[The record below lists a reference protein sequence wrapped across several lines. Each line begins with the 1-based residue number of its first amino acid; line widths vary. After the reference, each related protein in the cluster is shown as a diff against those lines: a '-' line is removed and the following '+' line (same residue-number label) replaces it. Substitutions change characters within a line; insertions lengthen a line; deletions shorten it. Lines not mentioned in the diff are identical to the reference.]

1 MLRVISSLLAASLC
15 LFAQGPPPV
24 RSPEVQPD
32 RRVTFRLRAPNAQE
46 VFLAL
51 EGAQHAP
58 MQKDGQGVWSLT
70 TNPLEPDFYGYS
82 FLVDGVGL
90 TDPSNPVRK
99 PNFLS
104 QSSEVHVPGPS
115 TLAWETNDVP
125 HGVLHR
131 HLYRSEVVG
140 DQRDYYVYTPPSYNP
155 KAKTRYPVLYLL
167 HGFSDDA
174 GGWTAVGRANVILDN
189 LIAQG
194 KAKPMLIVMPLGY
207 GAPEILFRTG
217 PRDPALRQRN
227 IEKFRDAL
235 LTEVMPRVEKDYQ
248 VGKGRESRAIA
259 GLSMGGAES
268 LYVGLNA
275 LDRFAWVAAFSS
287 GGLNNDYAA
296 MFPSLDAK
304 AASQL
309 RLLWIGCGTE
319 DGLIASN
326 RKLVEWLKS
335 KDIRPTVV
343 ETPGAHTWMV
353 WRRYL
358 AEVAPL
364 LFLK

>member
-1 MLRVISSLLAASLC
+1 MWAREPNEDFDIGDFFQCDTLRGVDAPRCCITGAAMLRIISSLLAAASLC
-15 LFAQGPPPV
+15 LHAQEPPPV

-51 EGAQHAP
+51 EGVERGS
-58 MQKDGQGVWSLT
+58 MQKDDQGVWSVT
-70 TNPLEPDFYGYS
+70 TGPLESDFYGYS
-82 FLVDGVGL
+82 FLVDGVSQ
-90 TDPSNPVRK
+90 TDPSNPVKK

-125 HGVLHR
+125 RGVLHR
-131 HLYRSEVVG
+131 HFYRSEVVG

-207 GAPEILFRTG
+207 GAPEIIFRAG
-217 PRDPALRQRN
+217 PRDPSLRQRN
-227 IEKFRDAL
+227 FEKFRDAL
-235 LTEVMPRVEKDYQ
+235 LTEVMPRVEKEYQ
-248 VGKGRESRAIA
+248 VAKDRGSRAIA

-287 GGLNNDYAA
+287 GGLN
-296 MFPSLDAK
+296 
-304 AASQL
+304 
-309 RLLWIGCGTE
+309 
-319 DGLIASN
+319 DGLCGHVSFA
-326 RKLVEWLKS
+326 RCE
-335 KDIRPTVV
+335 
-343 ETPGAHTWMV
+343 GQFA
-353 WRRYL
+353 
-358 AEVAPL
+358 VAAAVDRLRHGGPADRG
-364 LFLK
+364 